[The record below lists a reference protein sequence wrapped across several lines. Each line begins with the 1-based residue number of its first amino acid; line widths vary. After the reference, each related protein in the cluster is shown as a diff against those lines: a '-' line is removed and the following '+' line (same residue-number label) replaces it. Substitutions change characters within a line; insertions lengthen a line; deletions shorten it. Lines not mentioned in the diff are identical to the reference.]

1 VNTPE
6 LCAEAALHEVA
17 FGARPGTH
25 PLPAA
30 TTAVSRWWRAVA
42 LGGQGRYS
50 AADTERAVLLRG
62 AGVAPHLSSLG
73 ASTRGSHLRQLGR
86 HGAARPWDAHAL
98 VAASSWPQPW
108 GQDEGATLSAELLE
122 QSREHDLLPLRWAAA
137 MLLTALEPGSDAVEA
152 ELRAVTALLARR
164 GRVLG

>member
-1 VNTPE
+1 MNTPE

-98 VAASSWPQPW
+98 VAASSCRSP
-108 GQDEGATLSAELLE
+108 GASGGATLSAELLE